1 MNKVSYKLDRAIV
14 TIMTEITEES
24 MVALVDEIDRL
35 ASDYFYKTI
44 ELRISS
50 PGGRALALDY
60 YLGAMGRF
68 REQGIEIHTRAL
80 TQATSAAAAILS
92 LGDGPRR
99 AASSSVL
106 VYHFHRTDVQQLT
119 AQKAKVLLRMLNETD
134 RRMTLRIAERAF
146 QGYGPKRSRDLS
158 VRRDPDVFSDSDWL
172 IMHRLTLNRAE
183 EDIQPK
189 SGARERCL
197 AAMRRRVADECERSA
212 DASGFFRLYNEL
224 FEIDVPISA
233 ALACEL
239 RLIDA
244 LVDDEAPCP
253 APEAPATGLNAV
265 QIPQWNSLFSP
276 HGYIERAALCR
287 HVIAFGETG
296 SGKTQSAILPVLK
309 AILRQADRNY
319 QGDSPVSCALVID
332 PKKEL
337 LPILQNGAPSSVA
350 VRVLKTNNN
359 GEGGLRLDLMDGAW
373 SIDEELA
380 NDDMLGAAQKIF
392 KRCASFAPQNPALET
407 VLGRGGGHNGYWKE
421 QGMRLAQTILAL
433 LLVLLKYR
441 AVIYDPKDFDALAP
455 HVKDKLRTF
464 GVAAGIVAPQAE
476 RAGQAYKNLARLLT
490 NLAEDRAPDSKPG
503 WHRPRYR
510 TSYEKARDAKKPVFS
525 VEERRE
531 LRKAWREFTDGL
543 CGGSRKNPALR
554 RQLSDPRKAFA
565 ELLKS
570 RKSESEL
577 EVVDRLGAVAE
588 ACWDLAC
595 PVLPHESITPTRNLM
610 VLAALFQRLFFVSGS
625 GISSNEQARRAIAFQ
640 VARDEGLRPE
650 THRKHLLLA
659 HRWVEES
666 LRDLIGGEREI
677 NDVFEDVEFFHDLSL
692 MRNNS
697 QLYMGLYAFAKP
709 SFSDFSESSPA
720 NALFFGCEPFLS
732 VKSLVSSEDDPANLF
747 KGAINSEGGGT
758 IFVYQPSLG
767 HGQDPLIARVLKAQY
782 FETVLSDPQRQ
793 KSGSKMPL
801 VAYVADEFHRFI
813 TSDVVHGE
821 QSFFD
826 TCRSFGAF
834 CVVASQSMSSL
845 HHALA
850 GSHFTNKDEKAVEIL
865 LNNTGTK
872 LFFRTTDSAL
882 HETIARLCPLTP
894 DHPKATQ
901 VRPPSTLRPG
911 ECYAVLT
918 DGRFLRCRI
927 DLNAK
932 CTNESKLERMDA

>member
-1 MNKVSYKLDRAIV
+1 MNKVGYKLDRAIV

-24 MVALVDEIDRL
+24 MVALVDEIERL

-50 PGGRALALDY
+50 PGGNALALDY
-60 YLGAMGRF
+60 YLGAIGRF

-106 VYHFHRTDVQQLT
+106 VYHFHRTSAQELT
-119 AQKAKVLLRMLNETD
+119 AQKARALMRLLGETD

-146 QGYGPKRSRDLS
+146 LGYGPHRSGEAC
-158 VRRDPDVFSDSDWL
+158 VRRNPDVFSDNDWR
-172 IMHRLTLNRAE
+172 IMLRLTVNRFE
-183 EDIQPK
+183 EDHQEDG
-189 SGARERCL
+189 GALEHCL
-197 AAMRRRVADECERSA
+197 AAMRQRVAEECERSA
-212 DASGFFRLYNEL
+212 DASGFFRLYDEL
-224 FEIDVPISA
+224 FEINAPISA

-244 LVDDEAPCP
+244 LVDDEASCP
-253 APEAPATGLNAV
+253 LPEPFDARTNAV

-276 HGYIERAALCR
+276 HGHIERAALCR

-309 AILRQADRNY
+309 AILRQADRDY
-319 QGDSPVSCALVID
+319 EGDSPVSCALVID

-337 LPILQNGAPSSVA
+337 LPILQNGAPRSVA

-359 GEGGLRLDLMDGAW
+359 GEDGLRLNLMDGAW

-392 KRCASFAPQNPALET
+392 RRCASFAPQNPAFET

-433 LLVLLKYR
+433 LLILLKYR
-441 AVIYDPKDFDALAP
+441 TVIYDPENLNALAP
-455 HVKDKLRTF
+455 YVKDKLRTF
-464 GVAAGIVAPQAE
+464 GVAAGIVGPQAE
-476 RAGQAYKNLARLLT
+476 RAGQAYKQLSRLLMDR
-490 NLAEDRAPDSKPG
+490 AEDRAPDSRPG
-503 WHRPRYR
+503 WRPPRY
-510 TSYEKARDAKKPVFS
+510 SSPAYKARDAKKPVFS

-531 LRKAWREFTDGL
+531 LRKAWRAFTDGL
-543 CGGSRKNPALR
+543 CGGPRKNPALR
-554 RQLSDPRKAFA
+554 RQLSDRRKAFA

-570 RKSESEL
+570 KRSEGEL

-588 ACWDLAC
+588 SCWDLAC
-595 PVLPHESITPTRNLM
+595 PVLPHESIAPTRNLM
-610 VLAALFQRLFFVSGS
+610 VLAALFQRLFFISGS
-625 GISSNEQARRAIAFQ
+625 GIGSNEKARRSIAYQ
-640 VARDEGLRPE
+640 VARDEGSRLKAHR
-650 THRKHLLLA
+650 THLFLA

-666 LRDLIGGEREI
+666 LRHLIGGGREI
-677 NDVFEDVEFFHDLSL
+677 NDVFEDVDFFHDLSL

-709 SFSDFSESSPA
+709 SFSDFSESGPA
-720 NALFFGCEPFLS
+720 NALFFGCEPFLCVTS
-732 VKSLVSSEDDPANLF
+732 RDPGDEDPANLF
-747 KGAINSEGGGT
+747 KGAINANGGGT

-767 HGQDPLIARVLKAQY
+767 HGQDTLIARVLKAQY

-894 DHPKATQ
+894 DRPKATQ

-932 CTNESKLERMDA
+932 CTNESKLERMEA